1 MIEKKALDPTLE
13 NLHVDLRVLELQVN
27 EVCITALCYI
37 MAPSLVVW
45 DTNIYEY
52 EHSCVSCFQVLGW

>member
-27 EVCITALCYI
+27 EVCITALCYV
-37 MAPSLVVW
+37 MAPSLVV
-45 DTNIYEY
+45 
-52 EHSCVSCFQVLGW
+52 